1 MLLALVGHLATT
13 QPAFT
18 IVEQSLWFLVGETL
32 FGSGDPALEAVGVEH
47 HFDVGSKLAG
57 KPAFEERRSK
67 PGACVDAPVW
77 QDDFFDGSLRTWNSI
92 GRVSGL
98 LMWPD

>member
-1 MLLALVGHLATT
+1 MLLALVGHLVTT
-13 QPAFT
+13 PPAFT
-18 IVEQSLWFLVGETL
+18 IVQQSLWFLVGETL

-67 PGACVDAPVW
+67 PGHRHRHDP
-77 QDDFFDGSLRTWNSI
+77 
-92 GRVSGL
+92 RVRRFRSTQ
-98 LMWPD
+98 M